1 MAGIGGIC
9 VAVGLFAYAPSAS
22 ASTVSADALAHVAYG
37 GTASSGLEWA
47 GTVVDPA
54 LGNGGLLATFGRTA
68 AGYRGTAT
76 MVNPNGSLTATV
88 QVTVHLEGHL
98 VRFGVAA
105 DVTGATGRF
114 TGARAFGTWT
124 VASWA
129 PS

>member
-54 LGNGGLLATFGRTA
+54 LGNGGGQR
-68 AGYRGTAT
+68 
-76 MVNPNGSLTATV
+76 PS
-88 QVTVHLEGHL
+88 
-98 VRFGVAA
+98 VAPRLG
-105 DVTGATGRF
+105 TGAPRRWSIR
-114 TGARAFGTWT
+114 TGA
-124 VASWA
+124 
-129 PS
+129 